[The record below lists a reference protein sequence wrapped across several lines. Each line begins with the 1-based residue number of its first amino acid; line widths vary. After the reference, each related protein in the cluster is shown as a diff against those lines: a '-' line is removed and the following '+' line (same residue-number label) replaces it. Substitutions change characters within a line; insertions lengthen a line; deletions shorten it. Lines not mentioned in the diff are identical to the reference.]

1 MLSGNRNF
9 EGRVH
14 ANVRAN
20 YLASPPLVV
29 AYALAGSITKDL
41 TKEPI
46 GTGKDGQPV
55 YLKDIWPTQKEV
67 SDTVHGV
74 VTREMFQER
83 YGDVFKGPPQWQAI
97 NVAAESDTYRWNSGS
112 TYVQNPPYFE
122 GMTRRSKPLASIHG
136 ARVLAVLGD
145 SASPPTT
152 SRPPAT
158 SARPRPPA
166 STWWSTRSGR
176 PTSTATARAAATT
189 RS

>member
-1 MLSGNRNF
+1 M
-9 EGRVH
+9 
-14 ANVRAN
+14 
-20 YLASPPLVV
+20 
-29 AYALAGSITKDL
+29 DL
-41 TKEPI
+41 TKEPL

-67 SDTVHGV
+67 TDTVHGV

-83 YGDVFKGPPQWQAI
+83 YGDVFKGPTQWQAI

-122 GMTRRSKPLASIHG
+122 GMTEEVEAARRHPRRAG
-136 ARVLAVLGD
+136 AGGAGRL
-145 SASPPTT
+145 ASPPTT

-176 PTSTATARAAATT
+176 PTSTATAPAAATT